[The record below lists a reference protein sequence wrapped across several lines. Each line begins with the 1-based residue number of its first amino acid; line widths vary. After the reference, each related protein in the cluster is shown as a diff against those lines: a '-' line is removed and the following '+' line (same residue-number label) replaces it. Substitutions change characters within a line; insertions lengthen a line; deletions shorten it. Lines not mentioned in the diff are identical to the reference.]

1 MIYLDNAATTPVSDE
16 VIQAMIPYFN
26 NKWYN
31 PSSLYSKAKDVK
43 RDISIARKT
52 IADFIN
58 AESDE
63 IYFTSGGSE
72 SNCLAIQGW
81 LKYVQSLNL
90 RPCIITTVIEHKSI
104 SECVKDLHKSGI
116 EVLYLPVNEYGYVNP
131 SNLEKALKSTLLK
144 FDSVLVSVQYAN
156 NEIGTIQN
164 IKLLADIAHK
174 YIATFHTD
182 AIQAFGK
189 INIDVSEL
197 GVDMMSVSGHKIHAP
212 KGIGFLYV
220 NENTKI
226 KPLIYGN
233 QENGL
238 RGGTENVP
246 YIIGFAEAVK
256 LFSSKKYDWIHMLNV
271 KEYLISRLKEEFDCK
286 INSNENYN
294 SLNIVNATFPQNIT
308 GEALIQLLDISDIMV
323 SSGSACNSYT
333 NVPSPVLKAIG
344 LSDDEINRT
353 IRISLSDIASL
364 YDIDKFTS
372 ELKKCINLITED
384 SEVNLIE

>member
-1 MIYLDNAATTPVSDE
+1 MIYLDNVATTPVFNE

-43 RDISIARKT
+43 KDISAARKT

-81 LKYVQSLNL
+81 LKYIQSLGL
-90 RPCIITTVIEHKSI
+90 KPCIITTLIEHKSI

-116 EVLYLPVNEYGYVNP
+116 AVLYLPVDKHGYVKI
-131 SNLEKALKSTLLK
+131 EDLKSALNSVTLK
-144 FDSVLVSVQYAN
+144 VDAVLVSIQYAN
-156 NEIGTIQN
+156 NEIGVVQDISE
-164 IKLLADIAHK
+164 LADIAHN
-174 YIATFHTD
+174 YNATFHTD
-182 AIQAFGK
+182 AVQIFGK
-189 INIDVSEL
+189 YPIDVYKL
-197 GVDMMSVSGHKIHAP
+197 GIDMMSVSGHKINAP

-220 NENTKI
+220 NKNTKI
-226 KPLIYGN
+226 KPLIYGT

-246 YIIGFAEAVK
+246 YIVGFAKAVECHKNLYQINNWHYILDMKQELIKK
-256 LFSSKKYDWIHMLNV
+256 LKN
-271 KEYLISRLKEEFDCK
+271 EFNCK
-286 INSNENYN
+286 INSEESSY
-294 SLNIVNATFPQNIT
+294 SLSIVNVTFSQNIT
-308 GEALIQLLDISDIMV
+308 GEALMHLLDISDIAV

-344 LSDDEINRT
+344 LSDEEINKT
-353 IRISLSDIASL
+353 IRISFSDNINSL
-364 YDIDKFTS
+364 DIIKFVL
-372 ELKKCINLITED
+372 ELKRCINLIKED
-384 SEVNLIE
+384 SEVN